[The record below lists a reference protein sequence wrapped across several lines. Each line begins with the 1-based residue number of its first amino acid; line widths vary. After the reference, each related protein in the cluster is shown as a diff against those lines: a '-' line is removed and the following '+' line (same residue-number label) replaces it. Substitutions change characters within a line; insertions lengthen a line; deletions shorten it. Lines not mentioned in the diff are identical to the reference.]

1 MIDRLNG
8 VSLFVQVAE
17 AGSFAVA
24 ADRVGLSRSAVGKA
38 IARLEERLGT
48 RLFHRTTR
56 SQALTQAGQ
65 AYYERCR
72 RVLAELEAAEAD
84 IDTGRATPSGRLR
97 VTAPVLIGRR
107 FVAPVLLDLV
117 RQHPGLSLEI
127 AFTDRQADLVEDGID
142 LAVRAAP
149 LPDVAGLATRR
160 LARLPMVVCATPAY
174 LAARGRPATLEELP
188 AHDLLVYGRDGRSLP
203 WRFIEPD
210 GSVRAMILDGRIR
223 FDDLDSLVEATAR
236 RHHEQREQRADRQP
250 VKITRP
256 IEKRDAA
263 PAPEAITSGT
273 TPNTIAA
280 VVIRIGR
287 SRMPAASSIASRLV
301 RPFFC
306 SSLATSTIRM
316 PCLLISPISVT
327 SPTCV

>member
-1 MIDRLNG
+1 MIDRFNG
-8 VSLFVQVAE
+8 VSIFIQAAE

-24 ADRVGLSRSAVGKA
+24 ADRIGLSRSAVGKS

-56 SQALTQAGQ
+56 RQSLTEAGQ

-84 IDTGRATPSGRLR
+84 IDTGRATPVGRLK

-117 RQHPGLSLEI
+117 RRHPGLRLEI

-149 LPDVAGLATRR
+149 PPDVAGLATRR
-160 LARLPMVVCATPAY
+160 LARMTMALYAAPSY
-174 LAARGRPATLEELP
+174 LAARGRPAGPEELP

-203 WRFIEPD
+203 WHFPEPD
-210 GSVRAMILDGRIR
+210 GTVRTMVLDGRIR
-223 FDDLDSLVEATAR
+223 FDDLDALIEATAGGLGIAWLPCWQVTDR
-236 RHHEQREQRADRQP
+236 LGDGSLELLFADRPRFGSDLHALWPQSRHLP
-250 VKITRP
+250 SKTRAA
-256 IEKRDAA
+256 IDAL
-263 PAPEAITSGT
+263 
-273 TPNTIAA
+273 AA
-280 VVIRIGR
+280 
-287 SRMPAASSIASRLV
+287 RMPGMIEAG
-301 RPFFC
+301 
-306 SSLATSTIRM
+306 
-316 PCLLISPISVT
+316 
-327 SPTCV
+327 

>member
-8 VSLFVQVAE
+8 VSLFVQAAE
-17 AGSFAVA
+17 AGSFALA

-56 SQALTQAGQ
+56 SQSLTEAGQ

-84 IDTGRATPSGRLR
+84 IDTGRAAPSGRLK
-97 VTAPVLIGRR
+97 VTAPVLIGRC

-174 LAARGRPATLEELP
+174 LAARGRPATLEDLP
-188 AHDLLVYGRDGRSLP
+188 GHDLLVYGRDGRSLP

-210 GSVRAMILDGRIR
+210 GHVRAMILDGRIR
-223 FDDLDSLVEATAR
+223 FDDLDSLAEATAGGLGIAMLLHWQVAGR
-236 RHHEQREQRADRQP
+236 LRDGTLVQLFTDRPDFAFDVHALWPQSRHLPSKTRAA
-250 VKITRP
+250 I
-256 IEKRDAA
+256 DALA
-263 PAPEAITSGT
+263 ARLPALMDAGPG
-273 TPNTIAA
+273 
-280 VVIRIGR
+280 
-287 SRMPAASSIASRLV
+287 
-301 RPFFC
+301 
-306 SSLATSTIRM
+306 
-316 PCLLISPISVT
+316 
-327 SPTCV
+327 